1 MKVLVPVDGSECALR
16 AVEYLMKKRVF
27 YGDPAQQEIH
37 LLNVQHPMPGD
48 VDMFVSHDEIK
59 RFHHDE
65 GIKALQGARKL
76 LDEAG
81 ANYRFHISVGDS
93 AEIIVEFSKKLGV
106 DKILMGT
113 HGRGT
118 VAGLLMGSTTRKVLH
133 LTTVP
138 VELVR

>member
-16 AVEYLMKKRVF
+16 AVEYLIKKRVF
-27 YGDPAQQEIH
+27 YGDPAQQEVH
-37 LLNVQHPMPGD
+37 LLNVQHPVPGD
-48 VDMFVSHDEIK
+48 VDMFVNHDEIT

-81 ANYRFHISVGDS
+81 ANYKVHVSVGDP
-93 AEIIVEFSKKLGV
+93 AEVIAGFSKKLGV
-106 DKILMGT
+106 DKILIGT

-133 LTTVP
+133 LATVP
-138 VELVR
+138 VELVK